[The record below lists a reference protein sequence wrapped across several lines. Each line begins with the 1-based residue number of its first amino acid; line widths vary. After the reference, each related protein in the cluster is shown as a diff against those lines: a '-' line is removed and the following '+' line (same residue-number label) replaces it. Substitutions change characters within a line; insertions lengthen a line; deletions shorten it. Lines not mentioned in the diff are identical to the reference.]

1 MVSFEEYKNWINKYI
16 NNHDT
21 REINFQN
28 DVVKRLL
35 EKLFSEYDIVSVDTK
50 CCESKRHN
58 YYAYSGEYIDAKNK
72 AKPTTPDLLV
82 CQNWDWYNTDNNNIK
97 YISTIEVKSPYSTQA
112 IYKKTVDEYSYELKT
127 KIKRHLSAEKISRV
141 ILTDTLSWVF
151 FDGMYDVSD
160 TISLVNRI
168 AKGRGYT
175 YEWRRDAENIFK
187 DNLIN
192 KLVKFLK

>member
-35 EKLFSEYDIVSVDTK
+35 EKLFSDYDIVSVDTK

-58 YYAYSGEYIDAKNK
+58 YYAYSGEYTDENEKI
-72 AKPTTPDLLV
+72 KPTTPDLLV
-82 CQNWDWYNTDNNNIK
+82 CQNWDWYNKDNNKIK
-97 YISTIEVKSPYSTQA
+97 YISTIEVKSPYSPQA
-112 IYKKTVDEYSYELKT
+112 VYKKTKDEYSSELET
-127 KIKRHLSAEKISRV
+127 KIKTHLSAEQINKV

-151 FDGMYDVSD
+151 FEGNYDKSD

-168 AKGRGYT
+168 SKGRGYT
-175 YEWRRDAENIFK
+175 YEWHMEAESIFK
-187 DNLIN
+187 DELLN
-192 KLVKFLK
+192 KLFEFLK

>member
-1 MVSFEEYKNWINKYI
+1 MVSFEEYKNWISKYI

-35 EKLFSEYDIVSVDTK
+35 EKLFPKYDIVSVDTK

-58 YYAYSGEYIDAKNK
+58 YYAYSGVYTDKK
-72 AKPTTPDLLV
+72 KKLKPTTPDLLV
-82 CQNWDWYNTDNNNIK
+82 CQNWDWYNNGNNNIK

-112 IYKKTVDEYSYELKT
+112 IYKKSTNEYSCELRT
-127 KIKRHLSAEKISRV
+127 KIERHLSAEKINKV

-151 FDGMYDVSD
+151 FEEKYDASE

-168 AKGRGYT
+168 PKGRGYT
-175 YEWRRDAENIFK
+175 YEWCIDAENIFK
-187 DNLIN
+187 NILIN
-192 KLVKFLK
+192 KLVEFLK